1 MNVAAPAQTVAQAP
15 AASSA
20 APAASSSSGGIR
32 HAAEQFEGL
41 FVGQLL
47 RSVRES
53 SADDS
58 DDDGATN
65 STFLELAEEQMAQAL
80 SARGGLGMAT
90 MVMKEL
96 GHAQ

>member
-1 MNVAAPAQTVAQAP
+1 MNAVAP
-15 AASSA
+15 AAGTSA
-20 APAASSSSGGIR
+20 GVSPQSSSPDGIR
-32 HAAEQFEGL
+32 HAAEQFEAL

-58 DDDGATN
+58 GDDSGTN

-96 GHAQ
+96 GNTQ

>member
-1 MNVAAPAQTVAQAP
+1 MNP
-15 AASSA
+15 AALPPA
-20 APAASSSSGGIR
+20 AASAASSSGTSSPASSSSGIR
-32 HAAEQFEGL
+32 HAAEQFEAL

-47 RSVRES
+47 HSVRES

-58 DDDGATN
+58 DDDSGTN

-96 GHAQ
+96 GKTQ